1 VKVPTSFS
9 YNITSLV
16 SMKDL
21 TLTSINAH
29 DCHVRLMVFLPIVI
43 RAIGPEYVRM
53 VITCLGY
60 FFNFI
65 TQKVID
71 EAKLPGLKQF
81 IVETLPA
88 RDVLPV
94 VFL

>member
-1 VKVPTSFS
+1 
-9 YNITSLV
+9 
-16 SMKDL
+16 
-21 TLTSINAH
+21 
-29 DCHVRLMVFLPIVI
+29 
-43 RAIGPEYVRM
+43 M

-88 RDVLPV
+88 RDVLPAI
-94 VFL
+94 FLRYYTTPNDAHG